1 PAPALAAPPRP
12 QWVTRRR
19 PVEALLG
26 GVLAAGGATALT
38 IGLVAVAQDG
48 GQVVELDNGREEVYT
63 ATARDTV
70 LIAAGAAAVVG
81 GVFLLIDGLRARR
94 SPVAITVSGRPY
106 ADGAWVGLG
115 GRL

>member
-1 PAPALAAPPRP
+1 M
-12 QWVTRRR
+12 V
-19 PVEALLG
+19 G
-26 GVLAAGGATALT
+26 
-38 IGLVAVAQDG
+38 
-48 GQVVELDNGREEVYT
+48 LDNGREEVYT

-70 LIAAGAAAVVG
+70 LVAAGAVAIAG

-94 SPVAITVSGRPY
+94 APVALTVSGRPY